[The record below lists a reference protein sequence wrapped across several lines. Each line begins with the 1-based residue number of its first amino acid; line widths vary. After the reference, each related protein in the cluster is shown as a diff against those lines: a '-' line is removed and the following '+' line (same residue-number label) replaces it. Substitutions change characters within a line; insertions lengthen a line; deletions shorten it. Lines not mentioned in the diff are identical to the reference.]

1 MELSATTFG
10 YCTNVH
16 ANASLEKTRENLA
29 RHALAV
35 KRRISPN
42 QPMGIGLWLSAHAAE
57 ELVQSGQVESFA
69 AWLREIGLVP
79 FTMNGFPYGDFH
91 EEVVKHKVYLP
102 TWWEPAR
109 LTYTLQLAEIL
120 DKLLPAGVEGSI
132 STLPISWPKLS
143 AAPRQDGSGKDSA
156 LPLDDVLLKGS
167 ATQLRRVANELAALE
182 ARSGRLIYLCIEP
195 EPGCVLDTADDLVTF
210 FKDYLLPGSDERLIR
225 RHVRI
230 CHDICHSAVM
240 FEDQEDAVRKYAAA
254 GIEIGKVQVSS
265 AIGVDFDA
273 APASER
279 QSALALLRT
288 KFVEPRYLHQTCVR
302 EAGQTTLYEDL
313 PLAVAQ
319 AKPSGQWR
327 THFHVPIYW
336 EGSGPFQTFRD
347 QIQPCI
353 QAVLT
358 HSNCRHFEVETY
370 AWGVLPSE
378 LQHAELAEGIAQEM
392 EWFRNLGFHGD
403 KARE

>member
-16 ANASLEKTRENLA
+16 ANASLEKTRANLEK
-29 RHALAV
+29 HAIGV

-42 QPMGIGLWLSAHAAE
+42 EPMGIGLWLSANAAQ
-57 ELVQSGQVESFA
+57 ELVSSGQVTDFA
-69 AWLREIGLVP
+69 GWLREIGLVP

-91 EEVVKHKVYLP
+91 EPVVKHKVYQP
-102 TWWEPAR
+102 TWYEPAR
-109 LTYTLQLAEIL
+109 LEYTLQLAEIL
-120 DKLLPAGVEGSI
+120 DQLLPQGVEGSI
-132 STLPISWPKLS
+132 STLPIAWPSKLRAPLEEALS
-143 AAPRQDGSGKDSA
+143 QAA
-156 LPLDDVLLKGS
+156 
-167 ATQLRRVANELAALE
+167 ATNLRKAAQGLAKLE
-182 ARSGRLIYLCIEP
+182 VRSGRLISLCIEP
-195 EPGCVLDTADDLVTF
+195 EPGCVLDTAEDILALFHEYV
-210 FKDYLLPGSDERLIR
+210 LPGGNERIIR
-225 RHVRI
+225 RHLRV

-240 FEDQEDAVRKYAAA
+240 FEDQAGAIRKYQAA

-265 AIGVDFDA
+265 AVGVDFDA
-273 APASER
+273 LPASER
-279 QSALALLRT
+279 QAALELLRD
-288 KFVEPRYLHQTCVR
+288 KFVEPRYLHQTSVR
-302 EAGQTTLYEDL
+302 DGGKTTLYEDL

-336 EGSGPFQTFRD
+336 EGSPPFLTFRD

-353 QAVLT
+353 QAVLA

-370 AWGVLPSE
+370 AWGVLPPE

-392 EWFRNLGFHGD
+392 EWFKKRVVSMPL
-403 KARE
+403 

>member
-16 ANASLEKTRENLA
+16 ANASLEKTRANLEK
-29 RHALAV
+29 HALGV

-42 QPMGIGLWLSAHAAE
+42 EPMGIGLWLSANAAQ
-57 ELVQSGQVESFA
+57 ELVSSGQVTDFA
-69 AWLREIGLVP
+69 GWLREIGLVP

-91 EEVVKHKVYLP
+91 EPVVKHKVYQP
-102 TWWEPAR
+102 TWYEPAR
-109 LTYTLQLAEIL
+109 LEYTLQLAEIL
-120 DKLLPAGVEGSI
+120 DQLLPQGVEGSI
-132 STLPISWPKLS
+132 STLPIAWPSKLRAPLEEALS
-143 AAPRQDGSGKDSA
+143 QAA
-156 LPLDDVLLKGS
+156 
-167 ATQLRRVANELAALE
+167 ATNLRKAAQGLAKLE
-182 ARSGRLIYLCIEP
+182 VRSGRLISLCIEP
-195 EPGCVLDTADDLVTF
+195 EPGCVLDTAEDILALFYEYV
-210 FKDYLLPGSDERLIR
+210 LPGGDERIIR
-225 RHVRI
+225 RHLRV

-240 FEDQEDAVRKYAAA
+240 FEDQAGAIRKYQTA

-265 AIGVDFDA
+265 AVGVDFDA
-273 APASER
+273 LPASER
-279 QSALALLRT
+279 QAALELLRD
-288 KFVEPRYLHQTCVR
+288 KFVEPRYLHQTSVR
-302 EAGQTTLYEDL
+302 DGGKTTLYEDL

-336 EGSGPFQTFRD
+336 QGSYPFLTFRD

-353 QAVLT
+353 QAVLA

-370 AWGVLPSE
+370 AWGVLPPE

-392 EWFRNLGFHGD
+392 EWFKKRVVSMPL
-403 KARE
+403 

>member
-16 ANASLEKTRENLA
+16 ANASLEKTRANLEK
-29 RHALAV
+29 HALGV

-42 QPMGIGLWLSAHAAE
+42 EPMGIGLWLSANAAQ
-57 ELVQSGQVESFA
+57 ELVSSGQVTDFA
-69 AWLREIGLVP
+69 GWLREIGLVP

-91 EEVVKHKVYLP
+91 EPVVKHKVYQP
-102 TWWEPAR
+102 TWYEPAR
-109 LTYTLQLAEIL
+109 LEYTLQLAEIL
-120 DKLLPAGVEGSI
+120 DQLLPQGVEGSI
-132 STLPISWPKLS
+132 STLPIAWPSKLRAPLEEALS
-143 AAPRQDGSGKDSA
+143 QAA
-156 LPLDDVLLKGS
+156 
-167 ATQLRRVANELAALE
+167 ATNLRKAAQGLAKLE
-182 ARSGRLIYLCIEP
+182 VRSGRLISLCIEP
-195 EPGCVLDTADDLVTF
+195 EPGCVLDTAEDILALFHEYV
-210 FKDYLLPGSDERLIR
+210 LPGGNERIIR
-225 RHVRI
+225 RHLRV

-240 FEDQEDAVRKYAAA
+240 FEDQAGAIRKYQTA

-265 AIGVDFDA
+265 AVGVDFDA
-273 APASER
+273 LPASER
-279 QSALALLRT
+279 QAALELLRD
-288 KFVEPRYLHQTCVR
+288 KFVEPRYLHQTSVR
-302 EAGQTTLYEDL
+302 DDGKTTLYEDL

-336 EGSGPFQTFRD
+336 QGSPPFLTFRD

-353 QAVLT
+353 QAVLA

-370 AWGVLPSE
+370 AWGVLPPE

-392 EWFRNLGFHGD
+392 EWFKKLGVSMPL
-403 KARE
+403 

>member
-16 ANASLEKTRENLA
+16 ANASLEKTRANLEK
-29 RHALAV
+29 HALGV

-42 QPMGIGLWLSAHAAE
+42 EPMGIGLWLSANAAQ
-57 ELVQSGQVESFA
+57 ELVSSGQVTDFA
-69 AWLREIGLVP
+69 GWLREIGLVP

-91 EEVVKHKVYLP
+91 EPVVKHKVYQP
-102 TWWEPAR
+102 TWYEPAR
-109 LTYTLQLAEIL
+109 LEYTLQLAEIL
-120 DKLLPAGVEGSI
+120 DQLLPQGVEGSI
-132 STLPISWPKLS
+132 STLPIAWPSKLRAPLEEALS
-143 AAPRQDGSGKDSA
+143 QAA
-156 LPLDDVLLKGS
+156 
-167 ATQLRRVANELAALE
+167 ATNLRKAAQGLAKLE
-182 ARSGRLIYLCIEP
+182 VRSGRLISLCIEP
-195 EPGCVLDTADDLVTF
+195 EPGCVLDTAEDILALFHEYV
-210 FKDYLLPGSDERLIR
+210 LPGGNERIIR
-225 RHVRI
+225 RHLRV

-240 FEDQEDAVRKYAAA
+240 FEDQAGAIRKYQAA

-265 AIGVDFDA
+265 AVGVDFDA
-273 APASER
+273 LPASER
-279 QSALALLRT
+279 QAALELLRD
-288 KFVEPRYLHQTCVR
+288 KFVEPRYLHQTSVR
-302 EAGQTTLYEDL
+302 DDGKTTLYEDL

-336 EGSGPFQTFRD
+336 EGSPPFLTFRD

-353 QAVLT
+353 QAVLA

-370 AWGVLPSE
+370 AWGVLPPE

-392 EWFRNLGFHGD
+392 EWFKKLGVSMPL
-403 KARE
+403 

>member
-16 ANASLEKTRENLA
+16 ANASLEKTRANLEKY
-29 RHALAV
+29 ALGV

-42 QPMGIGLWLSAHAAE
+42 EPMGIGLWLSANAAQ
-57 ELVQSGQVESFA
+57 ELVSSGQVAEFA

-91 EEVVKHKVYLP
+91 EPVVKHKVYQP
-102 TWWEPAR
+102 TWYEPAR
-109 LTYTLQLAEIL
+109 LEYTLQLAEIL
-120 DKLLPAGVEGSI
+120 NQLLPPGVEGSI
-132 STLPISWPKLS
+132 STLPIAWPAKLGEPLEQTLLQ
-143 AAPRQDGSGKDSA
+143 AAA
-156 LPLDDVLLKGS
+156 VN
-167 ATQLRRVANELAALE
+167 LRKAAQRLAELE
-182 ARSGRLIYLCIEP
+182 ARTGRLIHVCIEP
-195 EPGCVLDTADDLVTF
+195 EPGCALDTVADIVAF
-210 FKDYLLPGSDERLIR
+210 FHEYLLPGGEEQIIR
-225 RHVRI
+225 RHLRV

-240 FEDQEDAVRKYAAA
+240 FEDQAGAIHKYQAAS
-254 GIEIGKVQVSS
+254 IEVGKVQVSS

-273 APASER
+273 LPPSER
-279 QSALALLRT
+279 QGALELLRD

-302 EAGQTTLYEDL
+302 QEGRTTLYEDL
-313 PLAVAQ
+313 PLAVAE
-319 AKPSGQWR
+319 AKPAGQWR

-336 EGSGPFQTFRD
+336 EGSGPFQTFQG

-353 QAVLT
+353 EAVLA

-378 LQHAELAEGIAQEM
+378 LQHPELAEGIAQEM
-392 EWFRNLGFHGD
+392 EWFRKLWASGP
-403 KARE
+403 AS

>member
-16 ANASLEKTRENLA
+16 ANASLEKTRANLEK
-29 RHALAV
+29 HALGV

-42 QPMGIGLWLSAHAAE
+42 EPMGIGLWLSANAAQ
-57 ELVQSGQVESFA
+57 ELVSSGQVAEFG

-91 EEVVKHKVYLP
+91 EPVVKHKVYQP
-102 TWWEPAR
+102 TWYERPR
-109 LTYTLQLAEIL
+109 LDYTLQLAEIL
-120 DKLLPAGVEGSI
+120 DQLLPSGVEGSI
-132 STLPISWPKLS
+132 STLPIAWPSKLGEPLNDSLLES
-143 AAPRQDGSGKDSA
+143 AAANLRKA
-156 LPLDDVLLKGS
+156 AKG
-167 ATQLRRVANELAALE
+167 LAELE
-182 ARSGRLIYLCIEP
+182 ARTGRLIYVCIEP
-195 EPGCVLDTADDLVTF
+195 EPGCALDTAEDIVAF
-210 FKDYLLPGSDERLIR
+210 FQRCLLSNRDEQLMR
-225 RHVRI
+225 RHLRI

-240 FEDQEDAVRKYAAA
+240 FEDQACAIKTYQAA

-265 AIGVDFDA
+265 AVGVDFDVLSA
-273 APASER
+273 AER
-279 QSALALLRT
+279 PTALDILRT

-302 EAGQTTLYEDL
+302 DCGETILYEDL
-313 PLAVAQ
+313 PLAIAQ

-347 QIQPCI
+347 RIQPCI
-353 QAVLT
+353 QAVLA

-370 AWGVLPSE
+370 AWSVLPPE

-392 EWFRNLGFHGD
+392 EWFKNLGISSD
-403 KARE
+403 NRS